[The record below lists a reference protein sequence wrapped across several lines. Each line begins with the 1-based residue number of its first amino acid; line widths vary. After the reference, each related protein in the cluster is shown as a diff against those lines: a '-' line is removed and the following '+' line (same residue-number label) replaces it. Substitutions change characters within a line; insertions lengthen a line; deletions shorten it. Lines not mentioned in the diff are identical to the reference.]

1 MPTVIDL
8 FSGAGGLS
16 LGAARAGFT
25 VASAVEIDPFARE
38 VHAKNFPNSKHL
50 DADVSTLSGTDLLQ
64 QAGLL
69 PGSLDGLIGG
79 PPCQGFS
86 TIGRRQEGDLR
97 NNLFG
102 HFFRLVSELQPA
114 FFVAE
119 NVPGILAERYNEV
132 RTAAM
137 GVVSDQ
143 YQILPPI
150 KIKADLFG
158 APTTRTRI
166 FFIGFKPSLFNH
178 DLTKEDFLPP
188 TTPLLTT
195 VEMALSGLLDE
206 VDPDWQTEEEGWR
219 RANVPNQGWFGDRLY
234 GEVPVGVGDKASLER
249 YYSRQEVSGCMGTR
263 HTPEVVKRFAETQPG
278 KQDPISKAHRLRPD
292 GLCPT
297 LRAGTSK
304 ERGSYQAVRP
314 IHHTQ
319 PRVITAR
326 EAARL
331 QGFPDWFVFHST
343 KWHSFRQI
351 GNSVSPLIAEFVL
364 GRIIGALRG

>member
-16 LGAARAGFT
+16 LGAARAGFS
-25 VASAVEIDPFARE
+25 VSAAVEIDSFACE
-38 VHAKNFPNSKHL
+38 THAKNFPSCKHISE
-50 DADVSTLSGTDLLQ
+50 DVATLTGNDLLSR
-64 QAGLL
+64 AGLL
-69 PGSLDGLIGG
+69 RGGLDGLIGG

-102 HFFRLVSELQPA
+102 HFFRLVSEIEPA

-119 NVPGILAERYNEV
+119 NVPGILSDRYDPVRAE
-132 RTAAM
+132 AISQ
-137 GVVSDQ
+137 VSDR
-143 YQILPPI
+143 YQVLPPI
-150 KIKADLFG
+150 RVHADRFG

-166 FFIGFKPSLFNH
+166 FFVGYKPSLFNH
-178 DLTKEDFLPP
+178 ELTLEGFAPP
-188 TTPLLTT
+188 APPMVTT
-195 VEMALSGLLDE
+195 VGIALDGLLEEIDAA
-206 VDPDWQTEEEGWR
+206 WQSEEAGWR
-219 RANVPNQGWFGDRLY
+219 TVVKRGDSWFSDRLT
-234 GEVPVGVGDKASLER
+234 GMRPDGMGDPFSVER
-249 YYSRQEVSGCMGTR
+249 YLSRDEVSGCMGTR
-263 HTPEVVKRFAETQPG
+263 HTDDVVRRFAETLPG
-278 KQDPISKAHRLRPD
+278 KSDPISKAIRLRQN
-292 GLCPT
+292 GFCPT

-351 GNSVSPLIAEFVL
+351 GNSVSPLIGEFVL
-364 GRIIGALRG
+364 GRIIGALKG